1 MFCGI
6 DLGTSSVKASVFD
19 EHGRQLA
26 FSRREIDLVLP
37 QTGLAELDPE
47 NYLVKVYETLRDVSA
62 QCHGNIASIAV
73 SSQAQ
78 AVVPIDR
85 MGTPLYNIIVTMDNR
100 TLRQYRFWKEHHDE
114 WEIYKRTGNGFASIY
129 TVNKIMWFIENRP
142 DIYEKT
148 WKFCCVQDYVVFK
161 LTGEGPFIDYSMA
174 GRTMMLSSERP
185 EWDSGVLDM
194 AGISK
199 DKLSEPV
206 SSTATIGRVRED
218 IRAGFGLSRTCQ
230 VVLGGHDQACGAVG
244 SGVIT
249 PGMVM
254 DACGTVDAMVS
265 VLPGFIID
273 RAMLDNKLPCY
284 RHVDGT
290 NYITMAINTN
300 GGLFLKWY
308 KNTFC
313 HEESQLCGEQ
323 NCDIYTYIIKECA
336 NTPADIYVLP
346 HLEGAGTPVN
356 DPLSLGAVIGLRVTH
371 TKKDITRAVLDS
383 LGYEMKLNLS
393 AIEQSTG
400 QSIEEIRM
408 IGGGAKSPKWLQIK
422 ADIFNRSI
430 TVLETQEAAS
440 LGAAIT
446 GAVGTGYFED
456 FGQAIQHM
464 VHPKETYIPNPAMVK
479 EYETRF
485 EEYKRIYPG
494 LKDISHRISSRTSIY

>member
-1 MFCGI
+1 M
-6 DLGTSSVKASVFD
+6 
-19 EHGRQLA
+19 
-26 FSRREIDLVLP
+26 
-37 QTGLAELDPE
+37 
-47 NYLVKVYETLRDVSA
+47 
-62 QCHGNIASIAV
+62 
-73 SSQAQ
+73 
-78 AVVPIDR
+78 
-85 MGTPLYNIIVTMDNR
+85 
-100 TLRQYRFWKEHHDE
+100 
-114 WEIYKRTGNGFASIY
+114 
-129 TVNKIMWFIENRP
+129 
-142 DIYEKT
+142 
-148 WKFCCVQDYVVFK
+148 
-161 LTGEGPFIDYSMA
+161 
-174 GRTMMLSSERP
+174 
-185 EWDSGVLDM
+185 
-194 AGISK
+194 
-199 DKLSEPV
+199 
-206 SSTATIGRVRED
+206 
-218 IRAGFGLSRTCQ
+218 
-230 VVLGGHDQACGAVG
+230 VLGGHDQACGAVG

-446 GAVGTGYFED
+446 GAVGTGYFGD